1 VKNNLLVTLADE
13 NFVDQAKQLFSS
25 VYYNAGWKGDYMLLA
40 YKIPDKDLEWFFNKG
55 ILVKK
60 CEPIFKDNELQKLC
74 DNSPEDR
81 SDEWPNIASSK
92 FYLFTPEFKK
102 WQNIIFLDADII
114 VRAPLDELTKV
125 KGFSASY
132 NRDFRLNTE
141 FSEKHQITTKDQ
153 QALYQKLKNSF
164 NLKEKA
170 FNSGVMAFNTQIIQ
184 EDTFSKLNSLF
195 LSYNSIH
202 SNGDQPTF
210 NLFFCK
216 KWQHL
221 PRVYNTYANMINA
234 HNSLFKPKGIILH
247 IFGRREGRP
256 WFPENYYYAEWKN
269 NLKKAENIDIS
280 KPTANIKTWSKIKIW
295 IYSFPI
301 YLKVVFYDTSRGVDK
316 ILGIVGLL
324 LRKNNPKLYKMLK
337 PYFPDKNI

>member
-1 VKNNLLVTLADE
+1 VKNNLLVALADE

-25 VYYNAGWKGDYMLLA
+25 VYYNAGWKGDYMLLSA
-40 YKIPDKDLEWFFNKG
+40 GISESKLEWFQKKG
-55 ILVKK
+55 ILIYK
-60 CEPIFKDNELQKLC
+60 CDPISNDSIGLYKL
-74 DNSPEDR
+74 SPQR
-81 SDEWPNIASSK
+81 LCK

-125 KGFSASY
+125 KGFAAVY
-132 NRDFRLNTE
+132 DTYDLRLESQFLRNN
-141 FSEKHQITTKDQ
+141 SLTKEQ
-153 QALYQKLKNSF
+153 EVLYKKLKNSF

>member
-1 VKNNLLVTLADE
+1 MKNNLLVTLADE

-170 FNSGVMAFNTQIIQ
+170 FNSGVMAFNTKIIQ
-184 EDTFSKLNSLF
+184 EDK
-195 LSYNSIH
+195 
-202 SNGDQPTF
+202 
-210 NLFFCK
+210 
-216 KWQHL
+216 
-221 PRVYNTYANMINA
+221 V
-234 HNSLFKPKGIILH
+234 
-247 IFGRREGRP
+247 
-256 WFPENYYYAEWKN
+256 N
-269 NLKKAENIDIS
+269 NLS
-280 KPTANIKTWSKIKIW
+280 
-295 IYSFPI
+295 
-301 YLKVVFYDTSRGVDK
+301 
-316 ILGIVGLL
+316 
-324 LRKNNPKLYKMLK
+324 
-337 PYFPDKNI
+337 